1 MNLASRKNMPAVL
14 GPVQKKLSQKPVT
27 KGILLFVTLLS
38 LPFLNAC
45 SQNTTQQN
53 SLPPNKEP
61 LKADTFANQGKIKE
75 LLNAEFTLQRE
86 GPNKAFEPFYE
97 LASQSDDIELIER
110 LTHIAVVSQN
120 HLYIERSANLWLS
133 ADPTSEAAYSLKLQ
147 VLIKDN
153 RAEEVTTLLT
163 NAMRHKVSL
172 RFLPIYLEENVRDS
186 DQVNT
191 IETAIYALPP
201 ESKNNQYIQVS
212 YAHIL
217 LLSGKYQ
224 LAINTSEQ
232 LLAKPNTDKSEALYL
247 ILAFSQKSLGQ
258 LDNAIK
264 TLQTASQHF
273 PKNTRVITPL
283 IDFLVENE
291 QPKIASNIY
300 QKTDLETPE
309 KLQVGINLMR
319 SLLEHN
325 QPGLA
330 LATANSLPEKQLGLS
345 DQIQYLSAIA
355 LAQLNKKAQA
365 IEVMENVDGALR
377 TNATNQ
383 IALWLYDENKE
394 DDINNMVLRRTAREN
409 MPEQV
414 AAISR
419 LHDERGH
426 INLSFEL
433 VNNALIALPESD
445 ALRYH
450 KALLADTLGNWKITE
465 KELKNLLQKDPDNP
479 QYLNALG
486 YTLLTRTKRIDEAM
500 NYIESAYEK
509 ADNDPAI
516 IDSLGW
522 GFFLKGEF
530 EQSSYYLKKA
540 WSILPDAEIAAHY
553 GESLWKQRHYKEA
566 IAVWEAALE
575 TSPDTPLLRDTIKR
589 LSPSLLEERKQDKP
603 S

>member
-1 MNLASRKNMPAVL
+1 MPAVL
-14 GPVQKKLSQKPVT
+14 GPAHTKDHQKPIT
-27 KGILLFVTLLS
+27 KGVLLFLTLLS
-38 LPFLNAC
+38 LPLLNAC
-45 SQNTTQQN
+45 SQNSTQQET
-53 SLPPNKEP
+53 LPLSTEAPKTDSFSNE
-61 LKADTFANQGKIKE
+61 GKIEK
-75 LLNAEFTLQRE
+75 LLNAEFILQRE

-97 LASQSDDIELIER
+97 LASQSGDISLIER

-120 HLYIERSANLWLS
+120 PIYIERSANLWLS
-133 ADPTSEAAYSLKLQ
+133 ADPTSETAYSLKLQ
-147 VLIKDN
+147 ILIKGN

-163 NAMRHKVSL
+163 NAIRHKVSL
-172 RFLPIYLEENVRDS
+172 RFLPLYLEDNVRDG
-186 DQVNT
+186 DQINT
-191 IETAIYALPP
+191 IENAISALPP
-201 ESKNNQYIQVS
+201 ESKNNRHIQLS
-212 YAHIL
+212 YAHLL

-224 LAINTSEQ
+224 LAIDTSEK
-232 LLAKPNTDKSEALYL
+232 LLDKANTDKNEAIYL
-247 ILAFSQKSLGQ
+247 ILAFSQKNLG
-258 LDNAIK
+258 LIDEAIK
-264 TLQTASQHF
+264 TLQTASKYF
-273 PKNTRVITPL
+273 PNNTRVITPL

-291 QPKIASNIY
+291 QATLASETY
-300 QKTDLETPE
+300 QKTNLNSPE

-319 SLLEHN
+319 TLLEHN

-330 LATANSLPEKQLGLS
+330 LSTANSLPEKQLGLS
-345 DQIQYLSAIA
+345 NQIQYLTAIA
-355 LAQLNKKAQA
+355 LAQLDKKEQA
-365 IEVMENVDGALR
+365 IEFMENVEGALQ

-383 IALWLYDENKE
+383 MALWFYDQGKEN
-394 DDINNMVLRRTAREN
+394 DINAMVLNRTPRES

-419 LHDERGH
+419 LHEEKGNN
-426 INLSFEL
+426 NLSFEL
-433 VNNALIALPESD
+433 VRDALVALPESD

-465 KELKNLLQKDPDNP
+465 EELKTLLQKDPDNP

-486 YTLLTRTKRIDEAM
+486 YTLLTRTNRIEEAM
-500 NYIESAYEK
+500 KLIESAYEK

-522 GFFLKGEF
+522 GFFLKGEL

-566 IAVWEAALE
+566 IDVWEAALE
-575 TSPDTPLLRDTIKR
+575 ISPNTPLLLDTIQR
-589 LSPSLLEERKQDKP
+589 LSPSLLEEQKQDKP

>member
-1 MNLASRKNMPAVL
+1 MPAVL
-14 GPVQKKLSQKPVT
+14 GPVHIKDHQKPMT
-27 KGILLFVTLLS
+27 KGILLFLTLLS
-38 LPFLNAC
+38 LPLLNAC
-45 SQNTTQQN
+45 SQNSAQQKT
-53 SLPPNKEP
+53 LPPSEEAP
-61 LKADTFANQGKIKE
+61 KADSFFNEGKIEK

-97 LASQSDDIELIER
+97 LASQSGDISLIER

-120 HLYIERSANLWLS
+120 PIYIERSANLWLS
-133 ADPTSEAAYSLKLQ
+133 AAPTSETAYSLKLQ
-147 VLIKDN
+147 ILIKGN

-163 NAMRHKVSL
+163 NAIRHKVSL
-172 RFLPIYLEENVRDS
+172 RFLPLYLEDNVRDS

-191 IETAIYALPP
+191 IEDAISALPP
-201 ESKNNQYIQVS
+201 ESKNNQHIQLS
-212 YAHIL
+212 YAHLL

-224 LAINTSEQ
+224 LAIDTSEK
-232 LLAKPNTDKSEALYL
+232 LLTKANTNKNEALYL
-247 ILAFSQKSLGQ
+247 ILAFSQKNLG
-258 LDNAIK
+258 LTNDAIK
-264 TLQTASQHF
+264 TLQTASKYF
-273 PKNTRVITPL
+273 PNNTRVITPL

-291 QPKIASNIY
+291 QATLASEIY
-300 QKTDLETPE
+300 QKTDLDTPE

-330 LATANSLPEKQLGLS
+330 LTTAHSLPEEQLGLS
-345 DQIQYLSAIA
+345 DQIQYLTAIA
-355 LAQLNKKAQA
+355 LAQLDKKTQA
-365 IEVMENVDGALR
+365 IELIKEVEGALR

-383 IALWLYDENKE
+383 MALWFYDQGKEN
-394 DDINNMVLRRTAREN
+394 DINAMVLNRTPRES

-419 LHDERGH
+419 LHEEKGNN
-426 INLSFEL
+426 NLSFEL
-433 VNNALIALPESD
+433 VRDALVALPESD

-465 KELKNLLQKDPDNP
+465 TELKTLLQKDPGNP

-486 YTLLTRTKRIDEAM
+486 YTLLTRTNRIDEAM
-500 NYIESAYEK
+500 KYIESAYEK

-522 GFFLKGEF
+522 GFFLKGEL

-575 TSPDTPLLRDTIKR
+575 ASPDTPLLLDTIKR
-589 LSPSLLEERKQDKP
+589 LSPSLLEEQKQDKP

>member
-1 MNLASRKNMPAVL
+1 MPAVL
-14 GPVQKKLSQKPVT
+14 GPVHTKDHQKPIT

-38 LPFLNAC
+38 LPLLNAC
-45 SQNTTQQN
+45 SQNSAQQK
-53 SLPPNKEP
+53 SLPLSEEAP
-61 LKADTFANQGKIKE
+61 KADSFFNEGKIEK

-97 LASQSDDIELIER
+97 LASQSGDIALIER

-120 HLYIERSANLWLS
+120 PIYIERSANLWLS
-133 ADPTSEAAYSLKLQ
+133 AAPTSETAYSLKLQ
-147 VLIKDN
+147 ILIKGN

-172 RFLPIYLEENVRDS
+172 RFLPLYLEDNVRDG

-191 IETAIYALPP
+191 IEEAISALPP
-201 ESKNNQYIQVS
+201 ESKNNQHIQLS
-212 YAHIL
+212 YAHLL

-224 LAINTSEQ
+224 LAIDTSEK
-232 LLAKPNTDKSEALYL
+232 LLTKANTDKNEALYL
-247 ILAFSQKSLGQ
+247 ILAFSQRNLG
-258 LDNAIK
+258 LIDDAIK
-264 TLQTASQHF
+264 TLQTASKHF
-273 PKNTRVITPL
+273 PNNTRVITPL

-291 QPKIASNIY
+291 QSTLASETY
-300 QKTDLETPE
+300 QKTDLNSPE

-319 SLLEHN
+319 TLLEHN

-330 LATANSLPEKQLGLS
+330 LSTANSLPEKQLGLS
-345 DQIQYLSAIA
+345 NQIQYLTAIA
-355 LAQLNKKAQA
+355 LAQLDKKEQA
-365 IEVMENVDGALR
+365 IEFMKNVEGNLQ

-383 IALWLYDENKE
+383 MALWFYDQGKENG
-394 DDINNMVLRRTAREN
+394 INAMVLNRTPRES

-419 LHDERGH
+419 LHEKKGNN
-426 INLSFEL
+426 NLSFEL
-433 VNNALIALPESD
+433 VRDALVALPESD

-465 KELKNLLQKDPDNP
+465 KELKILLQKDPDNP

-486 YTLLTRTKRIDEAM
+486 YTLLTRTNRIEEAM
-500 NYIESAYEK
+500 KLIESAYEK
-509 ADNDPAI
+509 ADDDPAI

-522 GFFLKGEF
+522 GFFLKGEL

-566 IAVWEAALE
+566 IDVWEAALE
-575 TSPDTPLLRDTIKR
+575 ISPDTPLLLDTIQR
-589 LSPSLLEERKQDKP
+589 LSPSLLEEQKQDKP

>member
-201 ESKNNQYIQVS
+201 
-212 YAHIL
+212 
-217 LLSGKYQ
+217 
-224 LAINTSEQ
+224 
-232 LLAKPNTDKSEALYL
+232 
-247 ILAFSQKSLGQ
+247 
-258 LDNAIK
+258 
-264 TLQTASQHF
+264 
-273 PKNTRVITPL
+273 
-283 IDFLVENE
+283 
-291 QPKIASNIY
+291 
-300 QKTDLETPE
+300 
-309 KLQVGINLMR
+309 
-319 SLLEHN
+319 
-325 QPGLA
+325 
-330 LATANSLPEKQLGLS
+330 
-345 DQIQYLSAIA
+345 
-355 LAQLNKKAQA
+355 
-365 IEVMENVDGALR
+365 
-377 TNATNQ
+377 
-383 IALWLYDENKE
+383 
-394 DDINNMVLRRTAREN
+394 
-409 MPEQV
+409 
-414 AAISR
+414 
-419 LHDERGH
+419 
-426 INLSFEL
+426 
-433 VNNALIALPESD
+433 
-445 ALRYH
+445 
-450 KALLADTLGNWKITE
+450 
-465 KELKNLLQKDPDNP
+465 
-479 QYLNALG
+479 
-486 YTLLTRTKRIDEAM
+486 
-500 NYIESAYEK
+500 
-509 ADNDPAI
+509 
-516 IDSLGW
+516 
-522 GFFLKGEF
+522 
-530 EQSSYYLKKA
+530 
-540 WSILPDAEIAAHY
+540 
-553 GESLWKQRHYKEA
+553 
-566 IAVWEAALE
+566 
-575 TSPDTPLLRDTIKR
+575 
-589 LSPSLLEERKQDKP
+589 
-603 S
+603 

>member
-1 MNLASRKNMPAVL
+1 MNLASRKNMPVVL
-14 GPVQKKLSQKPVT
+14 GPAHKNASQKPIT
-27 KGILLFVTLLS
+27 KGVLLFFTLLS
-38 LPFLNAC
+38 LPLLSAC
-45 SQNTTQQN
+45 SQNTALQN
-53 SLPPNKEP
+53 TLSPSVDTP
-61 LKADTFANQGKIKE
+61 KAETFANQGKIKE

-86 GPNKAFEPFYE
+86 GPNKAFEAFYE
-97 LASQSDDIELIER
+97 LASQSGDITLIER

-133 ADPTSEAAYSLKLQ
+133 VDPTSATAYSLKLQ

-163 NAMRHKVSL
+163 NAIRHKVSL
-172 RFLPIYLEENVRDS
+172 RFLPIYLEDNVRDS

-191 IETAIYALPP
+191 IESAIYALSP
-201 ESKNNQYIQVS
+201 ELKNNQYIQVS

-232 LLAKPNTDKSEALYL
+232 LLAKPNTEKSEALYL

-258 LDNAIK
+258 TDEAIK
-264 TLQTASQHF
+264 TLQTASKHF
-273 PKNTRVITPL
+273 PKNTRLITPL
-283 IDFLVENE
+283 IDFLVENK
-291 QPKIASNIY
+291 QPKIATEIY
-300 QKTDLETPE
+300 QKTNLETPE

-319 SLLEHN
+319 TLLEHN

-330 LATANSLPEKQLGLS
+330 LAAANHLPEKQLGLS
-345 DQIQYLSAIA
+345 DQVQYLTAIA
-355 LAQLNKKAQA
+355 LAQLDKKAQA
-365 IEVMENVDGALR
+365 IKVMEQVNGALR

-383 IALWLYDENKE
+383 IALWLYDDNKE
-394 DDINNMVLRRTAREN
+394 NDINNMVLSRTAREN

-414 AAISR
+414 AAIGR
-419 LHDERGH
+419 LHEEKGH
-426 INLSFEL
+426 TDLSFEL
-433 VNNALIALPESD
+433 ISNALIALPESD
-445 ALRYH
+445 ALRYQ
-450 KALLADTLGNWKITE
+450 KALLADTLGMWKVTE
-465 KELKNLLQKDPDNP
+465 KELTTLLQKDPDNP

-500 NYIESAYEK
+500 KYIESAYEK
-509 ADNDPAI
+509 ADSDPAI

-575 TSPDTPLLRDTIKR
+575 TSPDTPLLLDTIKR
-589 LSPSLLEERKQDKP
+589 LSPSLLEEQKQDKT

>member
-14 GPVQKKLSQKPVT
+14 GPVHKNVSPTPIQ
-27 KGILLFVTLLS
+27 KGILLFLALLS
-38 LPFLNAC
+38 LLFLNAC
-45 SQNTTQQN
+45 SENTRQQNT
-53 SLPPNKEP
+53 LPTKKET
-61 LKADTFANQGKIKE
+61 LQTESFANKGKIEE

-86 GPNKAFEPFYE
+86 GPNKAFESFYE
-97 LASQSDDIELIER
+97 LASQSDDIKLIER

-163 NAMRHKVSL
+163 NAIRHKVSL
-172 RFLPIYLEENVRDS
+172 RFLPLYLEDNVRDS
-186 DQVNT
+186 DQINT
-191 IETAIYALPP
+191 IEEAIFALPP
-201 ESKNNQYIQVS
+201 ESKNNQHIQLS
-212 YAHIL
+212 YAHLL

-224 LAINTSEQ
+224 LAIDTSEK
-232 LLAKPNTDKSEALYL
+232 LLAKANTDKNEALYL
-247 ILAFSQKSLGQ
+247 ILAFSQKNLG
-258 LDNAIK
+258 LIDGAIK
-264 TLQTASQHF
+264 TLQTASKYF
-273 PKNTRVITPL
+273 PGNTRVITPL

-291 QPKIASNIY
+291 QAILASEIY
-300 QKTDLETPE
+300 QKTDLNSPE
-309 KLQVGINLMR
+309 KLQIGINLMR
-319 SLLEHN
+319 TLLEHN

-330 LATANSLPEKQLGLS
+330 LSTANSLPEKQLGLS
-345 DQIQYLSAIA
+345 DQIQYLTAIA
-355 LAQLNKKAQA
+355 LAQLDKKVQA
-365 IEVMENVDGALR
+365 IALMEKVEGALR

-394 DDINNMVLRRTAREN
+394 DDINGMVLDRTPREN

-419 LHDERGH
+419 LHEEKGRVD
-426 INLSFEL
+426 LSFQL
-433 VNNALIALPESD
+433 VSDALVALPESD

-465 KELKNLLQKDPDNP
+465 TELKTLLQKDPGNP

-500 NYIESAYEK
+500 KYIESAYDK

-522 GFFLKGEF
+522 GFFLKGEL

-566 IAVWEAALE
+566 IVVWEAALE
-575 TSPDTPLLRDTIKR
+575 ASPDTPLLLNTIKR
-589 LSPSLLEERKQDKP
+589 LSPSLLEAQK
-603 S
+603 

>member
-1 MNLASRKNMPAVL
+1 MNLASRKNMPVVL
-14 GPVQKKLSQKPVT
+14 GPVHKKYPQKPIT
-27 KGILLFVTLLS
+27 KGILLFFTLLS
-38 LPFLNAC
+38 LPLLNAC

-53 SLPPNKEP
+53 TLPPSKETP
-61 LKADTFANQGKIKE
+61 ITESFANKGKIEE

-86 GPNKAFEPFYE
+86 GPNKAFEAFYE
-97 LASQSDDIELIER
+97 LASKSGNIALIER

-120 HLYIERSANLWLS
+120 RLYIERSANLWLS
-133 ADPTSEAAYSLKLQ
+133 VDPTSEAAYSLKLQ

-153 RAEEVTTLLT
+153 RAEEVTTLLI

-172 RFLPIYLEENVRDS
+172 RFLPIYLEDNVRDN

-201 ESKNNQYIQVS
+201 ELKNNQYIQVS
-212 YAHIL
+212 YAHLL

-224 LAINTSEQ
+224 LAINASEK
-232 LLAKPNTDKSEALYL
+232 LLAQKNTDKNEALYL
-247 ILAFSQKSLGQ
+247 ILAFSQKSLGL
-258 LDNAIK
+258 LDDAIK
-264 TLQTASQHF
+264 TLQTASQYF
-273 PKNTRVITPL
+273 PKNTRTITPL

-291 QPKIASNIY
+291 QPKAATEFF

-319 SLLEHN
+319 TLLEHN

-330 LATANSLPEKQLGLS
+330 LATANDLPEKQLGLS
-345 DQIQYLSAIA
+345 NQVQYLTAIA
-355 LAQLNKKAQA
+355 LAQLDKKAQA
-365 IEVMENVDGALR
+365 VKVMEKVDGALR

-383 IALWLYDENKE
+383 IALWLYDDNKE
-394 DDINNMVLRRTAREN
+394 NDINNMVLRRTTREN

-419 LHDERGH
+419 LHEEKGH
-426 INLSFEL
+426 TDLSFEL
-433 VNNALIALPESD
+433 INNALIALPESD

-465 KELKNLLQKDPDNP
+465 KELTTLLQKDPDNP

-500 NYIESAYEK
+500 RYIESAYEK

-575 TSPDTPLLRDTIKR
+575 TSPDTPLLLDTIKR
-589 LSPSLLEERKQDKP
+589 LSPSLLEEQKQDKP

>member
-14 GPVQKKLSQKPVT
+14 GPVHIKDHQKPMT
-27 KGILLFVTLLS
+27 KGILLFLTLLS
-38 LPFLNAC
+38 LPLLNAC
-45 SQNTTQQN
+45 SQNSAQQKT
-53 SLPPNKEP
+53 LPPSEEAP
-61 LKADTFANQGKIKE
+61 KADSFFNEGKIEK

-97 LASQSDDIELIER
+97 LASQSGDISLIER

-120 HLYIERSANLWLS
+120 PIYIERSANLWLS
-133 ADPTSEAAYSLKLQ
+133 AAPTSETAYSLKLQ
-147 VLIKDN
+147 ILIKGN

-163 NAMRHKVSL
+163 NAIRHKVSL
-172 RFLPIYLEENVRDS
+172 RFLPLYLEDNVRDS

-191 IETAIYALPP
+191 IEDAISALPP
-201 ESKNNQYIQVS
+201 ESKNNQHIQLS
-212 YAHIL
+212 YAHLL

-224 LAINTSEQ
+224 LAIDTSEK
-232 LLAKPNTDKSEALYL
+232 LLTKANTNKNEALYL
-247 ILAFSQKSLGQ
+247 ILAFSQKNLG
-258 LDNAIK
+258 LTNDAIK
-264 TLQTASQHF
+264 TLQTASKYF
-273 PKNTRVITPL
+273 PNNTRVITPL

-291 QPKIASNIY
+291 QATLASEIY
-300 QKTDLETPE
+300 QKTDLDTPE

-330 LATANSLPEKQLGLS
+330 LTTAHSLPEEQLGLS
-345 DQIQYLSAIA
+345 DQIQYLTAIA
-355 LAQLNKKAQA
+355 LAQLDKKTQA
-365 IEVMENVDGALR
+365 IELIKEVEGALQ

-383 IALWLYDENKE
+383 MALWFYDQGKEN
-394 DDINNMVLRRTAREN
+394 DINAMVLNRTPRES

-419 LHDERGH
+419 LHEEKGNN
-426 INLSFEL
+426 NLSFEL
-433 VNNALIALPESD
+433 VRDALVALPESD

-465 KELKNLLQKDPDNP
+465 TELKTLLQKDPGNP

-486 YTLLTRTKRIDEAM
+486 YTLLTRTNRIDEAM
-500 NYIESAYEK
+500 KYIESAYEK

-522 GFFLKGEF
+522 GFFLKGEL

-575 TSPDTPLLRDTIKR
+575 ASPDTPLLLDTIKR
-589 LSPSLLEERKQDKP
+589 LSPSLLEEQKQDKP